1 MLIPSSIQTKL
12 TEDYEGI
19 KAARFT
25 TSIEAKNFETMLAD
39 ARLSYRTK
47 ITKHKK
53 RGREFVV
60 MVLET
65 PQWH

>member
-1 MLIPSSIQTKL
+1 MHIPSSIQSKL
-12 TEDYEGI
+12 TGDYEGLR
-19 KAARFT
+19 AARFDN
-25 TSIEAKNFETMLAD
+25 SVEAKNFETMMAD

-60 MVLET
+60 MLLEV